1 MQNLRYRALSVLK
14 KKEPYRLPWFG
25 DLSYWYYAMSRKGNL
40 EKRYIGLDGIINLHK
55 DLNCGFYL
63 QGYFPFKPVYRN
75 CEVYEME
82 RNTNTTSDFAFEYRC
97 TKIIKRE
104 NNDDIIREVE
114 TPVGTIKE
122 KWSYCKE
129 SYSLAPTQ
137 YFVNTVQDLKVFK
150 YWVENTSY
158 MPDYRQAYIVKN
170 TVGDIGFTLCYLP
183 RSPLMQFIVEYAGI
197 VNTVNIMMTDK
208 KLFNETMKILEYKS
222 DEAAEIALGSP
233 AELLMIPENL
243 SSDLVGKNFYE
254 EYLRPY
260 EEKWN
265 EKIKA
270 KGKYSFIHM
279 DGYLKGLLKEVSEAK
294 FSVIEAMTPKPVGD
308 INIDEFSNY
317 VKSDSIMWGGI
328 PGALFTP
335 STSNEYFEEFVK
347 KVIGVM
353 ISEPR
358 YVLGIADQIPPDGI
372 IERVKIVSDLVE
384 RYGIYKY
391 KSK

>member
-1 MQNLRYRALSVLK
+1 MQSLRDRALSVLK

-25 DLSYWYYAMSRKGNL
+25 DLSYWYYAMLRKGNL
-40 EKRYIGLDGIINLHK
+40 EKKYLGPDGIINLHN

-63 QGYFPFKPVYRN
+63 QGYFPFKPVYSN
-75 CEVYEME
+75 CEVYEIE
-82 RNTNTTSDFAFEYRC
+82 RNNNQISDFIFEYRC
-97 TKIIKRE
+97 TKIIKKE

-114 TPVGTIKE
+114 TPLGIIKE

-137 YFVNTVQDLKVFK
+137 YFINTVQDLKVFK

-158 MPDYRQAYIVKN
+158 IPNYKQAYIVKN
-170 TVGDIGFTLCYLP
+170 MVGDLGFTLCYLP

-197 VNTVNIMMTDK
+197 VNTVNVMMTDK
-208 KLFNETMKILEYKS
+208 KLFNETIKILEYKS
-222 DEAAEIALGSP
+222 DEAAEIALDSP
-233 AELLMIPENL
+233 AEFIMIPENL

-265 EKIKA
+265 KKINA

-294 FSVIEAMTPKPVGD
+294 FSVIEAMTPKPVGYID
-308 INIDEFSNY
+308 IEEFSNY
-317 VKSDSIMWGGI
+317 VKTDSIMWGGI
-328 PGALFTP
+328 PGALFTA
-335 STSNEYFEEFVK
+335 SYNNEYFEEFVK
-347 KVIGVM
+347 KVIDIMV
-353 ISEPR
+353 SEPR